1 MACTQTLT
9 GITRDCLRNIGGIR
23 TVWIA
28 NHADIASIDYI
39 ETGTFSGFNMK
50 TAKKFYEYQF
60 ARGTASLSSNYQ
72 VNAENGTKYVQSDLV
87 LVFNRMDTTK
97 RNAIRAL
104 LGAELVIVAEDN
116 NGQMWVLGANHQGP
130 AFGPAVVGADSD
142 SDGLTGTAYADRNGY
157 SITFHWVSPEM
168 PWATLATPPTV

>member
-1 MACTQTLT
+1 MSCVQTLA
-9 GITRDCLRNIGGIR
+9 GISRDCLANIGGIAK
-23 TVWIA
+23 VWLA
-28 NHADIASIDYI
+28 NYANVASLT
-39 ETGTFSGFNMK
+39 ESSGAI
-50 TAKKFYEYQF
+50 TAISMSNSEKFKEYQF
-60 ARGTASLSSNYQ
+60 ARNTASLSSNYQ

-116 NGQMWVLGANHQGP
+116 NGQMWVLGANHQGT

-168 PWATLATPPTV
+168 PWATLATPPTT

>member
-9 GITRDCLRNIGGIR
+9 GITRDCLPSLGGVK

-28 NHADIASIDYI
+28 NASDIQSID
-39 ETGTFSGFNMK
+39 ETGGGEFSGFIMN
-50 TAKKFYEYQF
+50 TGKKFYEYQF

-72 VNAENGTKYVQSDLV
+72 VSAENGTRYVQTDLV

-97 RNAIRAL
+97 RTAILSL
-104 LGAELVIVAEDN
+104 LGGELVIVAEDN
-116 NGQMWVLGANHQGP
+116 NGKMWVLGGIEGGP
-130 AFGPAVVGADSD
+130 VTHPVVGADAD
-142 SDGLTGTAYADRNGY
+142 ADGLTGTAYGDRNGY

-168 PWATLATPPTV
+168 PWETLATPPTT